1 MVGEGWGILTDACK
15 CVYTFTNT
23 LKLMDVIVKSLEAR
37 CLQGNLPLSHIM
49 TGKQGSLYQY
59 KHRAWVI
66 GEIIDFP
73 FMILLKSG
81 DDKRQCCSKRFYTW
95 WL

>member
-37 CLQGNLPLSHIM
+37 YLQGNLPLCHTS
-49 TGKQGSLYQY
+49 
-59 KHRAWVI
+59 
-66 GEIIDFP
+66 
-73 FMILLKSG
+73 
-81 DDKRQCCSKRFYTW
+81 
-95 WL
+95 